1 MHSACTFYLTT
12 GILKECLCINMYFAC
27 TEGLFKGNYEDNV
40 IIDVVN
46 LDSNKAN
53 FLSARHTYDKRINT
67 IISVGI
73 IHGQSFIL
81 GSTTCLG
88 ISEPPPLPSVC
99 AQGAQTHFIKQPPG
113 PFERR
118 QDIN

>member
-1 MHSACTFYLTT
+1 M
-12 GILKECLCINMYFAC
+12 
-27 TEGLFKGNYEDNV
+27 
-40 IIDVVN
+40 
-46 LDSNKAN
+46 AN
-53 FLSARHTYDKRINT
+53 HLS
-67 IISVGI
+67 
-73 IHGQSFIL
+73 L